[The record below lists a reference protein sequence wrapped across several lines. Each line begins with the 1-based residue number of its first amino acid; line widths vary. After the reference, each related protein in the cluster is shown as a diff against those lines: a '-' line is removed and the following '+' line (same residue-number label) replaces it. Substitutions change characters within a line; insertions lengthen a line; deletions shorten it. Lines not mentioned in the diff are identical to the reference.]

1 MFDTA
6 QLFNAMLQNA
16 FRGTPMAAVMS
27 GVNASGIATADGVAL
42 LANLSRAITGVA
54 PAAEGTPGATIHDK
68 DAKALLLAKAMI
80 AAAKADGTIDEDER
94 LNILNG
100 LAEAGVSPSAR
111 SWVEEQM
118 AAPSDIDALVAE
130 VGDPQL
136 ASEVFTASLMAITV
150 DTDAERNYL
159 AALAERLG
167 LRRPTA
173 EAA

>member
-16 FRGTPMAAVMS
+16 FRGTPLAAVMS
-27 GVNASGIATADGVAL
+27 GVNASGVAAADGVAL

-54 PAAEGTPGATIHDK
+54 PAAAGATIHDE

-80 AAAKADGTIDEDER
+80 AAAKADGTIDEDEQ
-94 LNILNG
+94 LNILNS
-100 LAEAGVSPSAR
+100 LAEAGVSSAAR
-111 SWVEEQM
+111 SWVEQEM
-118 AAPSDIDALVAE
+118 AAPMDLDALVAE
-130 VGDPQL
+130 VSDPQL

-150 DTDAERNYL
+150 DTDAERSYL
-159 AALAERLG
+159 AELAARLG